1 MIDYLFI
8 QGDYKLQLN
17 TLKQNLVPKESDGGA
32 AIPISLVICD
42 PPFGCNKGEWDKKED
57 KWGSKEFE
65 EAFIFVEDVNSVSF
79 EFSLH
84 SFLSN
89 IYLEV
94 CWPLLQMTKGQK
106 WPVVLF
112 HVHDLQQLD
121 LLSAAKKHNW
131 EYRTHC
137 WTKGTVHTDGA
148 RFRSNLE
155 LWFVFFKGTE
165 AGAVINYDQKHPTR
179 YAKEKQI
186 VTKKIY

>member
-1 MIDYLFI
+1 MQELIDYLFI

-65 EAFIFVEDVNSVSF
+65 EAFSFVEDVNSVSF

-94 CWPLLQMTKGQK
+94 QWPLLQMTKGQK

-112 HVHDLQQLD
+112 HVHDLQQLE
-121 LLSAAKKHNW
+121 LLSAAKNHKW
-131 EYRTHC
+131 EYMTHC
-137 WTKGTVHTDGA
+137 WTKGTIHTDGS

-165 AGAVINYDQKHPTR
+165 ANAVINYDQRHPTR
-179 YAKEKQI
+179 
-186 VTKKIY
+186 